1 MSHSVSNF
9 GLALGGGG
17 ARGLAHIKILQV
29 LDEFAIRPK
38 EIAGTSMGALV
49 GSLYAA
55 GMSGL
60 EIEDYSRDIFS
71 KRTELL
77 KRLYGNRPPKW
88 LSLINFSTPAIL
100 NAETFF
106 EMILPQSLPAS
117 FEELAIPFH
126 AITADFYTQ
135 EIHVINSG
143 PLLPAI
149 AASSALPALLT
160 PVEIEGRV
168 LIDGGF
174 VNPLPYDVIKDR
186 VGLTIAVDVTGEPA
200 RLAGKIPNSMNALI
214 GASQIMLR
222 SLTNAMIKNHKPDI
236 LIAPTVGRYN
246 VLDYFKIEDILLQS
260 ETAADELRRQLET
273 TMKII
278 DT

>member
-1 MSHSVSNF
+1 MSHSVSNI

-273 TMKII
+273 TLKII
-278 DT
+278 DA